1 MEFELFN
8 LNAWGSSPFN
18 DVPTAQEEKEYREFV
33 GPALNEATGYELP
46 NWYMNERVNG
56 LAVNKTNRLNALIS
70 LINERNFPVVTLQEI
85 YFKADYDLIVN
96 GLPNY
101 RASDYNTCGDGP
113 TEDITYIPT
122 NCDGLLTLT
131 LDTLNS
137 ESTYTAFTS
146 SSRVDDSTDDL
157 SDMLNK
163 LELVNGRY
171 AETYP

>member
-18 DVPTAQEEKEYREFV
+18 DAPTAQEEKEYREFV
-33 GPALNEATGYELP
+33 RPALRRATLREIP
-46 NWYMNERVNG
+46 NWYMNELVNG
-56 LAVNKTNRLNALIS
+56 LAVNKANRLNALIS
-70 LINERNFPVVTLQEI
+70 LINERNFHVVTLQEI

-101 RASDYNTCGDGP
+101 RASDYNTCGRGP
-113 TEDITYIPT
+113 TEDITFIPL
-122 NCDGLLTLT
+122 NCNGLLTLT

-137 ESTYTAFTS
+137 ESTYTAFTTI
-146 SSRVDDSTDDL
+146 SRVDDSTDDL
-157 SDMLNK
+157 SYLLNM
-163 LELVNGRY
+163 LELVHDRY